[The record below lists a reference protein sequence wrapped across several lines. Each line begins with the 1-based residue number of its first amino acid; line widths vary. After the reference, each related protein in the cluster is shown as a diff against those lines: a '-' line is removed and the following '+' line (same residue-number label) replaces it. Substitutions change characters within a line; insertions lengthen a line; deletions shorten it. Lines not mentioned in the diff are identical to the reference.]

1 MEINFEVSLL
11 HELLKISNADK
22 IFIDSNG
29 KMMAINNKLWSK
41 DIRVE
46 KLFNPEVIEEGHTT
60 ITKEIVNLM
69 PKTGEVTLTEDTI
82 KCGKRKIEFTPI
94 DCIFEETDYIN
105 KILTQLDKEI
115 MDFLLEVDY
124 AASKEETR
132 PILHGVHFKNGEVC
146 ALDGFRLSLRKS
158 DKLQMDL
165 EFTMPLEAIKIF
177 KKIKSKEDVIISC
190 NEGCNIIKIQ
200 CGNDVIV
207 SKLLEGKFM
216 NYNQLIPIESTT
228 EIRLDKNE
236 IKELYSILKSY
247 GRDEKAIKLTIK
259 ENEIYISAKFPNN
272 LLTINDA
279 IICNTKGKDLEIGV
293 NYKYLKEA
301 LDKKE
306 KVTLCFQREVMPIII
321 KEITNLGEK
330 IELVLPIRLKK
341 EEN

>member
-1 MEINFEVSLL
+1 MEINFDVSLL

-29 KMMAINNKLWSK
+29 KITATNNKLWSK
-41 DIRVE
+41 GIRVE
-46 KLFNPEVIEEGHTT
+46 KLFNPEVIEEGHTI

-69 PKTGEVTLTEDTI
+69 PKIGEVILTDNII
-82 KCGKRKIEFTPI
+82 KCGKREIEFTPTECAFKEI
-94 DCIFEETDYIN
+94 DCIN
-105 KILTQLDKEI
+105 KTLIQLDKET
-115 MDFLLEVDY
+115 MNFLLEVDY
-124 AASKEETR
+124 AASKEEIR

-158 DKLQMDL
+158 DKLQIDS
-165 EFTMPLEAIKIF
+165 EFTIPLEVIKIF
-177 KKIKSKEDVIISC
+177 KKIKSKEEVIISC
-190 NEGCNIIKIQ
+190 DKNCHIIKIQ
-200 CGNDVIV
+200 CGNNIII
-207 SKLLEGKFM
+207 SKLLEGNFV
-216 NYNQLIPIESTT
+216 NYNQLIPMESIT

-247 GRDEKAIKLTIK
+247 GQEEKAIKLTIK
-259 ENEIYISAKFPNN
+259 ENEIYISAKFPNS
-272 LLTINDA
+272 LLNINDT

-306 KVTLCFQREVMPIII
+306 KVKLCFQRELSPIII

-330 IELVLPIRLKK
+330 IELVLAIRLK
-341 EEN
+341 EED

>member
-46 KLFNPEVIEEGHTT
+46 KLFNPEVIEEGHTI

-69 PKTGEVTLTEDTI
+69 PKTGEVILTDNII
-82 KCGKRKIEFTPI
+82 KCGKRKIEFTPAECAFKEI
-94 DCIFEETDYIN
+94 DYIN
-105 KILTQLDKEI
+105 KTLIQLDKET
-115 MDFLLEVDY
+115 MNFLLEVDY
-124 AASKEETR
+124 AASKEEIR
-132 PILHGVHFKNGEVC
+132 PILHGAHFKNGEVC

-158 DKLQMDL
+158 DKLQIDS
-165 EFTMPLEAIKIF
+165 EFTIPLEVIKIF
-177 KKIKSKEDVIISC
+177 KKIKSKEEVIISC
-190 NEGCNIIKIQ
+190 NENCNIIKIQ
-200 CGNDVIV
+200 CGNDIII
-207 SKLLEGKFM
+207 SKLLEGKFV
-216 NYNQLIPIESTT
+216 NYNQLISIESTT

-247 GRDEKAIKLTIK
+247 GQNEKAIKLTIK
-259 ENEIYISAKFPNN
+259 ENEIYISAKSPDN
-272 LLTINDA
+272 LLTINDT

-306 KVTLCFQREVMPIII
+306 KVKLCFQREISPIII

-330 IELVLPIRLKK
+330 IELALPIRLKK
-341 EEN
+341 EED